1 MTPEYRARREAKHAA
16 AFANRQVEVAA
27 GIFNNATGTIDLTP
41 RIPKLSF
48 LQGKQFRQGNGGLK
62 NRSGYSLE
70 HAQANRDNLNPYK
83 GNDGKWYF
91 MDDDGTPN
99 ERAFVTRDQAAIA
112 LEDYRAWLVSSKE
125 VTAEPMLN
133 L

>member
-1 MTPEYRARREAKHAA
+1 MTFESY
-16 AFANRQVEVAA
+16 ANRLTKH
-27 GIFNNATGTIDLTP
+27 FNQLLNRVTGPRPTGTIDLTP

>member
-1 MTPEYRARREAKHAA
+1 MTFESY
-16 AFANRQVEVAA
+16 ANRLTKH
-27 GIFNNATGTIDLTP
+27 FNQLLNRVTGPRPTGTIDLTP
-41 RIPKLSF
+41 RTPKLSF

>member
-1 MTPEYRARREAKHAA
+1 MTFESY
-16 AFANRQVEVAA
+16 ANRLTKH
-27 GIFNNATGTIDLTP
+27 FNQLLNRVTGPRPTGTIDLTP
-41 RIPKLSF
+41 RTPKLSF

-70 HAQANRDNLNPYK
+70 HAQANRDNLNPYR